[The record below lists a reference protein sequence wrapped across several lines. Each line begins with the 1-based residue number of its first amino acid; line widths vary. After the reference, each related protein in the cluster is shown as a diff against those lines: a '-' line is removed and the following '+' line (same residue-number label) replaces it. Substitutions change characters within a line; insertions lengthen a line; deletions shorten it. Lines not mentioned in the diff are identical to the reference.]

1 MDDMNEM
8 DNLRFNY
15 TTMPRRKEHPV
26 KEYGNVVT
34 RRISV
39 KNNYGW
45 HNFLFVYGFH
55 FGKHEYAI
63 YVSFVDGDNRVH
75 KSYVSPDHPDFNFLE
90 AYITEI

>member
-1 MDDMNEM
+1 MNEM

-26 KEYGNVVT
+26 KEYGNVVV
-34 RRISV
+34 RAVNI

-45 HNFLFVYGFH
+45 HDFVFVYGFH

-63 YVSFVDGDNRVH
+63 YVSFVDEKNRVH

>member
-1 MDDMNEM
+1 MNTNEM
-8 DNLRFNY
+8 DKLRFNY
-15 TTMPRRKEHPV
+15 TTMPRRKESLM
-26 KEYGNVVT
+26 KSYGDVVV
-34 RRISV
+34 RAVDI

-45 HNFLFVYGFH
+45 HDFVFVYGFH